1 MKYGL
6 GTTYKGRGGRT
17 CTVVDFLETRNLAG
31 TVVKSRY
38 VATSVLMG
46 QAVTD
51 SDVLEIQ
58 ITMNL
63 IEAAP

>member
-63 IEAAP
+63 IEAVP

>member
-1 MKYGL
+1 MRYGL
-6 GTTYKGRGGRT
+6 GTTFRGRGGRT

-31 TVVKSRY
+31 SVVKSRY

-46 QAVTD
+46 QVVTD

-58 ITMNL
+58 ITMHL

>member
-51 SDVLEIQ
+51 SDVLELQ